1 MAGFNNGI
9 FSISFNAFSLWGV
22 VMPGRRLVPCFQV
35 SVRFAFV
42 NHKAV
47 LVSTHTKPQMAM
59 SFLVKS
65 GIPIGSGLTHSR
77 FFATEKE
84 AAQFVSQLHAVYRG
98 RIIPNPPLPGGQLSL
113 F

>member
-1 MAGFNNGI
+1 
-9 FSISFNAFSLWGV
+9 
-22 VMPGRRLVPCFQV
+22 MPGRRLVACFQV
-35 SVRFAFV
+35 SVRCAFV

-59 SFLVKS
+59 SFLVRS
-65 GIPIGSGLTHSR
+65 GMPAGSVLNHSR

-84 AAQFVSQLHAVYRG
+84 AAQFVSHLHAVYKS